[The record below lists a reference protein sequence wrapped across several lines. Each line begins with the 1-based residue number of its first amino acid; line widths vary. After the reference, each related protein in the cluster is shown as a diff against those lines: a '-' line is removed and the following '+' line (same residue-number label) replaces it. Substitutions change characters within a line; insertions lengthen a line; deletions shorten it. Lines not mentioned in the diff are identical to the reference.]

1 MDNIVKICALITLIS
16 FNGVSIQ
23 KNSSEV
29 SVRKVR
35 FDLTPAEI
43 KEHSGSMRL
52 LSSRYICTH
61 PSVVTG
67 QVRNWFRSNRFN
79 PSECGTSFFEKI
91 SDNLQNINRL
101 SYKTNLCYIRE
112 DGYASV
118 FLNASDP
125 NSFNRFI
132 AYINNVINPYPDMKN
147 TAEED
152 GKIMR
157 ELTKMPTTDAAA
169 NEFKKRVLSTT
180 AKIYDMRI

>member
-1 MDNIVKICALITLIS
+1 MDNIVKVCALVTLVS
-16 FNGVSIQ
+16 FNGVSMP
-23 KNSSEV
+23 KNSGEI

-35 FDLTPAEI
+35 FDLTPTEI

-52 LSSRYICTH
+52 LSSRYVCTH
-61 PSVVTG
+61 PSVITA
-67 QVRNWFRSNRFN
+67 QVCNWFRSNRFSL
-79 PSECGTSFFEKI
+79 SECGTSFFERI
-91 SDNLQNINRL
+91 SDNLQSINRL
-101 SYKTNLCYIRE
+101 SYKTNLCYIRG

-132 AYINNVINPYPDMKN
+132 AYMNNVINPYPDMKN
-147 TAEED
+147 MAEED
-152 GKIMR
+152 GKIMQ
-157 ELTKMPTTDAAA
+157 ELTKIPTTDIAA